1 MFPYPNFCK
10 AEKIKF
16 QSTVSKFLR
25 KSKYI
30 TRLFYFKKHAFKKHQ
45 AQNPKKI
52 KKHVRNIARLRFRN
66 PQKRILIN
74 QTIFERKYLQ
84 NTTNETNVNMFI
96 YKVYLMLISNV
107 KISKMLPSQNAIGST
122 AISFSSSSIF
132 FCRTNIGTSQSSE
145 W

>member
-30 TRLFYFKKHAFKKHQ
+30 TRLFYFKKHAFKKHK
-45 AQNPKKI
+45 AQNAKRI

-66 PQKRILIN
+66 LQKRILIN

-122 AISFSSSSIF
+122 TISFSSSSIF
-132 FCRTNIGTSQSSE
+132 FCRTSVGTSESSE